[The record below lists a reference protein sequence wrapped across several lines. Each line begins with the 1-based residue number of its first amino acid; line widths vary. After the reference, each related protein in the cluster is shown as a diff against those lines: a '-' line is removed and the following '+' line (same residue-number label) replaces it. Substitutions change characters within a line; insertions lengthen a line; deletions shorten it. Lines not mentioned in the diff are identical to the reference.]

1 MIKVMFVCLGNICRS
16 PTAHGVFEQMV
27 REQKLDNRIQVESS
41 GTSGWHE
48 GEKSDSRSS
57 EEAAKRG
64 YDLSYVR
71 SQATM
76 DSDFIEMDYLLAMD
90 VDNLIELQRRCP
102 EEYQHKLSLFLF
114 HGDLDEEEVP
124 DPYYGG
130 AKGFSHVLDLV
141 ETGSRALLEYICS
154 QHSLGNR

>member
-27 REQKLDNRIQVESS
+27 KEQGLEHLIQVESS
-41 GTSGWHE
+41 GTSGWHQ
-48 GEKSDSRSS
+48 GEKPDGRSS
-57 EEAAKRG
+57 AEAANRG

-71 SQATM
+71 SQATT
-76 DSDFIEMDYLLAMD
+76 DADFVEMDYLLAMD
-90 VDNLIELQRRCP
+90 ADNLVELQSRCP
-102 EEYQHKLSLFLF
+102 KEYQHKLSLFLS
-114 HGDLDEEEVP
+114 HAELSESEVP

-130 AKGFSHVLDLV
+130 TKGFSHVLDLV
-141 ETGSRALLEYICS
+141 EAGSRALLEHICS